1 MAPVV
6 AIEKL
11 IVEPG
16 TAAGLARR
24 DPADR
29 LGLAD
34 KAEGARVVDGLLAEL
49 KALHDRFWAEATR
62 SVLLVL
68 QGMDTSG
75 KDGAIRRVFT
85 GLNPQGMRVASF
97 KSPTPIELAHD
108 FLWRIHSALPER
120 GEIGI
125 FNRSHYE
132 DIVTVR
138 VRGLAPR
145 TVWSRRYRHVREF
158 ERLLADE
165 GTSIVKVFLHI
176 SSEEQRDRLQARL
189 DDPEKRWKFRL
200 GDLDARKLWS
210 TFDTAYEEAL
220 TKTSSA
226 WAPWYVVPADRKWV
240 RDVAVA
246 CLLVE
251 TLKRLDPHFPE
262 PKEDLSGVVV
272 T

>member
-1 MAPVV
+1 MTQPG

-16 TAAGLARR
+16 KPAGLARR
-24 DPADR
+24 APDDR

-34 KAEGARVVDGLLAEL
+34 KADGARVVEEL
-49 KALHDRFWAEATR
+49 RDELTSLHDRFWAEARR

-75 KDGAIRRVFT
+75 KDGTIRHVFA
-85 GLNPQGMRVASF
+85 GLNPQGLRVASF
-97 KSPTPIELAHD
+97 KAPTPIELAHD
-108 FLWRIHSALPER
+108 YLWRIHALLPER

-138 VRGLAPR
+138 VRELAGKA
-145 TVWSRRYRHVREF
+145 VWSRRYRHVREF

-165 GTSIVKVFLHI
+165 GTTLVKVFLHI
-176 SSEEQRDRLQARL
+176 SPEEQRERLQARL
-189 DDPEKRWKFRL
+189 DDPDKRWKFRL
-200 GDLDARKLWS
+200 GDLEGRKLWGS
-210 TFDTAYEEAL
+210 FMTAYEEAL
-220 TKTSSA
+220 TKTSTA

-246 CLLVE
+246 RLLVE

-262 PKEDLSGVVV
+262 PEEDLSGAVV

>member
-1 MAPVV
+1 MAQAVG
-6 AIEKL
+6 IEKL

-24 DPADR
+24 DPGDR

-34 KAEGARVVDGLLAEL
+34 KAEGARVVDELLDEL

-75 KDGAIRRVFT
+75 KDGAIRRVFV
-85 GLNPQGMRVASF
+85 GLNPQGVRVSSF
-97 KSPTPIELAHD
+97 KVPTPIELAHD
-108 FLWRIHSALPER
+108 FLWRVHAALPER

-138 VRGLAPR
+138 VRGLAAR
-145 TVWSRRYRHVREF
+145 AVWSRRYRHVRDF

-176 SSEEQRDRLQARL
+176 SSDEQRDRLQARL

-200 GDLDARKLWS
+200 GDLDARKLWGA
-210 TFDTAYEEAL
+210 FETAYEEAL
-220 TKTSSA
+220 TKTSTA

-246 CLLVE
+246 QILVG
-251 TLKRLDPHFPE
+251 TLKGLDPHFPE
-262 PKEDLSGVVV
+262 PEEDLAGVVV